1 MTLLSSSSHQI
12 IMKNLFY
19 FSNQESFFPSSLCV
33 IQSINQSINQSIITI
48 QSSQYKILYDMLY
61 HVVKYHL
68 LTMMMMDVHNN
79 MYRYLKNDDIRQQ
92 QEQHT
97 RTRQQP
103 VRLLVYVYWS
113 TSTGARLQVHVYRS
127 RCSSV
132 IHNNNNNTVR
142 MFIAYVML
150 SHRVPQPIKAIDV
163 TMSPTTFLI
172 SSTK

>member
-1 MTLLSSSSHQI
+1 
-12 IMKNLFY
+12 
-19 FSNQESFFPSSLCV
+19 
-33 IQSINQSINQSIITI
+33 
-48 QSSQYKILYDMLY
+48 MLY

-132 IHNNNNNTVR
+132 IIGGVKPHYKNQGESVR
-142 MFIAYVML
+142 
-150 SHRVPQPIKAIDV
+150 RRK
-163 TMSPTTFLI
+163 
-172 SSTK
+172 